1 MSPLGR
7 PEDEAS
13 RLAGEARSAK
23 GAVHGT
29 VMVNRGR
36 VRWHCRRA
44 LLELDLVFT
53 RFLDTRFDQLT
64 DAQLED
70 LEDLLLTEDHDLWA
84 MVNGSRPCTVDR
96 WKELIGLLRSD

>member
-7 PEDEAS
+7 PEDEAF
-13 RLAGEARSAK
+13 RPAGEVRSAK

-29 VMVNRGR
+29 VAVNRGR

-53 RFLDTRFDQLT
+53 RFLDTSFDQLSE
-64 DAQLED
+64 AQLED

-84 MVNGSRPCTVDR
+84 MVNGSRPCTTDR
-96 WKELIGLLRSD
+96 WKELIGLLRGV

>member
-7 PEDEAS
+7 PEDEAP
-13 RLAGEARSAK
+13 RLGGEARSAK
-23 GAVHGT
+23 GVVHGT
-29 VMVNRGR
+29 VNRGR

-53 RFLDTRFDQLT
+53 RFLDTSFDQLT
-64 DAQLED
+64 EAQLED

-84 MVNGSRPCTVDR
+84 MVNGSRPCAVDR
-96 WKELIGLLRSD
+96 WTELIGLLRAA